1 MVMAA
6 RHRKLWAGRLL
17 FCLILLSAS
26 LVASAQVVDSV
37 AWRLDDDSLT
47 INYNLSRKADI
58 RVRVS
63 IDGGHTYSDPL
74 TTLQGDI
81 GKDVSA
87 GVGKTIT
94 CRNLIDIQGIEAYNI
109 VFLVEEDD
117 GSVIIWVDTV
127 PIIMIPVE
135 GGTFTMGVTRPGMAA
150 HDLEQALPA
159 HEVTLD
165 DYYIGRYEVTQQL
178 WITVMGDNPS
188 LFRSSDKLPVDQV
201 SWADVQ
207 IFIARLSQMT
217 GYRFHLP
224 TEAQWEYAARGGK
237 HSRDNVYP
245 GTTDSLGSYVW
256 YCGNS
261 GNVTH
266 PVGLKLPNE
275 LGLYDMG
282 GNVAE
287 WCSDWVGAYTDQP
300 QTNPRGPRSG
310 DNRILRGGSINTPSW
325 TCTVHDRGW
334 YLPGYTYGCYGFRL
348 ALDDVQREI
357 D

>member
-1 MVMAA
+1 M
-6 RHRKLWAGRLL
+6 RWAVCLHRLL
-17 FCLILLSAS
+17 ARQIVVCLLLSAS
-26 LVASAQVVDSV
+26 FAVSAQVVDSV
-37 AWRLDDDSLT
+37 AWHLDDDSLT
-47 INYNLSRKADI
+47 ITYTLSQQADI

-63 IDGGHTYSDPL
+63 IDGGHTFSDPL

-81 GKDVSA
+81 GKNIA
-87 GVGKTIT
+87 PGVGKTIT
-94 CRNLIDIQGIEAYNI
+94 GRHLIDIQGIEAWNI
-109 VFLVEEDD
+109 VFLVEIDD
-117 GSVIIWVDTV
+117 KSVIIWVDTV
-127 PIIMIPVE
+127 PIVMMPIE
-135 GGTFTMGVTRPGMAA
+135 GGTFTMGLTCPGLAT
-150 HDLEQALPA
+150 HDLEQALPT

-165 DYYIGRYEVTQQL
+165 DYYMARFEVTQQL
-178 WITVMGDNPS
+178 WKTVMGDNPS
-188 LFRSSDKLPVDQV
+188 LFSGNDSLPVDQV

-207 IFIARLSQMT
+207 IFIARLSQIT

-237 HSRDNVYP
+237 FSRDNIYP

-266 PVGLKLPNE
+266 PVGRKLPNE

-287 WCSDWVGAYTDQP
+287 WCSDWAGAYTAQP

-310 DNRILRGGSINTPSW
+310 DNRILRGGSINSPSW

-334 YLPGYTYGCYGFRL
+334 YLPGYTFGCYGFRL
-348 ALDDVQREI
+348 ALDDIQREI
-357 D
+357 E

>member
-1 MVMAA
+1 M
-6 RHRKLWAGRLL
+6 RWAVCLHRLL
-17 FCLILLSAS
+17 ARQIVVCLLLSAS
-26 LVASAQVVDSV
+26 FAVSAQVVDSV
-37 AWRLDDDSLT
+37 AWHLDDDSLT
-47 INYNLSRKADI
+47 ITYTLSQQADI

-63 IDGGHTYSDPL
+63 IDGGHTFSDPL

-81 GKDVSA
+81 GKNIA
-87 GVGKTIT
+87 PGVGKTIT
-94 CRNLIDIQGIEAYNI
+94 GRHLIDIQGIEAWNI
-109 VFLVEEDD
+109 VFLVEIDD
-117 GSVIIWVDTV
+117 KSVIIWVDTV
-127 PIIMIPVE
+127 PIVMMPIE
-135 GGTFTMGVTRPGMAA
+135 GGTFTMGLTRPGLAT
-150 HDLEQALPA
+150 HDLEQALPT

-165 DYYIGRYEVTQQL
+165 DYYMARFEVTQQL
-178 WITVMGDNPS
+178 WKTVMGDNPS
-188 LFRSSDKLPVDQV
+188 LFSGNDSLPVDQV

-207 IFIARLSQMT
+207 IFIARLSQIT

-237 HSRDNVYP
+237 FSLDNIYP

-266 PVGLKLPNE
+266 PVGRKLPNE

-287 WCSDWVGAYTDQP
+287 WCSDWAGAYTAQP

-310 DNRILRGGSINTPSW
+310 DNRILRGGSINSPSW

-334 YLPGYTYGCYGFRL
+334 YLPGYTFGCYGFRL
-348 ALDDVQREI
+348 ALDDIQREI
-357 D
+357 E